1 MLFFHFFAVPVA
13 SSWTEL
19 GPLDNVESAVNN
31 TLHQL
36 LDTMRQEM
44 SEGSGF
50 VFRAI
55 LTLDLNISKIK
66 LGESAAAKSVSKS
79 CDESPSSQI
88 SCSKFGH
95 NFEFDLSQIY
105 NRKKKHRKCKD
116 GTTYSNA
123 ILDIKMSDDC
133 CFVYAIAAFL
143 YQNNFD
149 TLDKKEDANS
159 YTELI
164 LNNFNINDI
173 RFPTPF
179 KDIEK
184 FVIQN
189 PHLNI
194 NINIFS
200 IKEDELV
207 LVTPNIIDITNPG
220 ERNVN
225 LLALYPKI
233 EFDNR
238 NNELELPDV
247 HFVLINN
254 IETLFSK
261 KDKTGR
267 LRSKT
272 VCHLCHA
279 TFTSCESEKFLKHKK
294 FCTNVKSQFQ
304 DMPEK
309 NYKLKF
315 DESDFDKQYLNEYI
329 IFYDFEC
336 LLKDTDNTCEK
347 CLTICKC
354 IEDRK
359 SFSEIKQM
367 HVPILYNLHVIDN
380 QNKII
385 DQKSKYCPKGDAAHQ
400 LLKYLFRNQDR
411 WREEMTGD
419 EEKIHLSMQQK
430 KEILKKQNNRCRHC
444 RKKCSFE
451 KDDLV
456 VDHSHYNGTIH
467 GISHNLCNLNRMRRK
482 KIPIFAHNAMGYDSH
497 FILDALVKYR
507 KKENIYLKVLPYN
520 LQQYRAIYA
529 QNFCFLDSYQF
540 LFSGLDSLMKDYTK
554 RKQPS
559 EMTIINQSNLA
570 LDENNNFSSVRRDFL
585 LRKGLIPWKIVT
597 SRRILK
603 EKRDHLPDDLNMY
616 HSNLNNS
623 TPSREELQKAQEF
636 YKEFKCRSL
645 LDYLKIYCQ
654 TDVLILAEIFCSMRN
669 EIWQWA
675 EIDIVHF
682 VGLPAAAFCVFKK
695 MSKSKI
701 GLISDTK
708 MLSTVLSGIRGGMSF
723 VSTRVIRACPKH
735 NPDVHLIYCDA
746 NNLYGYCQTKKLP
759 SGNFKFVAN
768 PENVAKDLISNY
780 NPEDKTGYIMKVDLV
795 S

>member
-1 MLFFHFFAVPVA
+1 MPVA

-44 SEGSGF
+44 SQGSGF

-55 LTLDLNISKIK
+55 LTLDINISRIK
-66 LGESAAAKSVSKS
+66 LSESDAAKNVSKK
-79 CDESPSSQI
+79 CDDSPSSQI

-95 NFEFDLSQIY
+95 NFDFDLSQFY
-105 NRKKKHRKCKD
+105 NRKHKRKNKD
-116 GTTYSNA
+116 GKRDINTV
-123 ILDIKMSDDC
+123 LDIKMSNDC
-133 CFVYAIAAFL
+133 CFIYAIAAFL

-149 TLDKKEDANS
+149 TLNKKEDANS
-159 YTELI
+159 YTQLI
-164 LNNFNINDI
+164 HDNFDVDGI

-179 KDIEK
+179 EDIAK
-184 FVIQN
+184 FVNQN
-189 PHLNI
+189 KHLNI
-194 NINIFS
+194 NINIFTV
-200 IKEDELV
+200 KEDELV
-207 LVTPNIIDITNPG
+207 LVVPNIIDIRNPG

-233 EFDNR
+233 ESDKC
-238 NNELELPDV
+238 EKEMKLVDA
-247 HFVLINN
+247 HFVLINK

-261 KDKTGR
+261 KDKAGR

-272 VCHLCHA
+272 VCHLCQA
-279 TFTSCESEKFLKHKK
+279 TFTSSESEKFLKHKK
-294 FCTNVKSQFQ
+294 FCTNVRSQFQ
-304 DMPEK
+304 EMPEK

-315 DESDFDKQYLNEYI
+315 DESDFNKQYLNEYV

-354 IEDRK
+354 IEERK
-359 SFSEIKQM
+359 SFSEIQQN
-367 HVPILYNLHVIDN
+367 HVPILYNVHIIDN
-380 QNKII
+380 KNKII
-385 DQKSKYCPKGDAAHQ
+385 DQKTKYCPKGDAAEQ
-400 LLKYLFRNQDR
+400 LLKYLFRHQDQWLEDMR
-411 WREEMTGD
+411 GD
-419 EEKIHLSMQQK
+419 EEKMYLSMEQK
-430 KEILKKQNNRCRHC
+430 KGILKKQHNRCRHC

-456 VDHSHYNGTIH
+456 VDHSHYSGVIH
-467 GISHNLCNLNRMRRK
+467 GITHNLCNLNRSRKK

-497 FILDALVKYR
+497 FILDALVKLR
-507 KKENIYLKVLPYN
+507 KKDSMYLKVIPYN
-520 LQQYRAIYA
+520 IQQYRAIFA
-529 QNFCFLDSYQF
+529 KNFCFLDSYQF
-540 LFSGLDSLMKDYTK
+540 LFSGLDSLMKDYTQ
-554 RKQPS
+554 RKDPS
-559 EMTIINQSNLA
+559 EMTIINQSNLT
-570 LDENNNFSSVRRDFL
+570 LDENGNFSSVRRDFL
-585 LRKGLIPWKIVT
+585 LRKGLIPWKMVSGRT
-597 SRRILK
+597 ILK
-603 EKRDHLPDDLNMY
+603 EKRDNLPNDLKLY
-616 HSNLNNS
+616 HSNLSNS
-623 TPSREELQKAQEF
+623 TPSLEELQKAQEF
-636 YKEFKCRSL
+636 YTQFKCQSL
-645 LDYLKIYCQ
+645 LDYLKIYCK
-654 TDVLILAEIFCSMRN
+654 TDVLILAEIFISMRN

-675 EIDIVHF
+675 EIDIAHF

-695 MSKSKI
+695 KSRSKI

-735 NPDVHLIYCDA
+735 NPNVHLIYCDA

-759 SGNFKFVAN
+759 SGNFKFVDN

-780 NPEDKTGYIMKVDLV
+780 NPEDDTGYIMKVDLV